1 MKDQFFFSG
10 RTETS
15 KKSMQFAKS
24 NEVLII
30 IHYGYDTSRG
40 KHISSCRRYR
50 WQWQARFFVHGW
62 PLDLKMFEY
71 QFITLKENGY
81 RCIGLDLRGFGMSAK
96 PWQDYNYDVFAD
108 DIQKVMNEL
117 KLEQKFAIVG
127 FSMGGG
133 IVMHYVAKYYPNT
146 LSHVV
151 FMGAAAPSLTKRD
164 GYPHGQDRAFC
175 DQIITRLMQNRPK
188 MISDF
193 GNMLFHNPESQGPE
207 MANWLFAQS
216 MAAAPY
222 ATLTCAKSLRDEDL
236 RNDMQMISDRN
247 LPVAVFHGLHD
258 KVCPFDLAK
267 VMNNGIEGSKLVQFN
282 ESGHA
287 LNIEEKEKTN
297 EELMKFIT

>member
-1 MKDQFFFSG
+1 
-10 RTETS
+10 
-15 KKSMQFAKS
+15 
-24 NEVLII
+24 
-30 IHYGYDTSRG
+30 
-40 KHISSCRRYR
+40 
-50 WQWQARFFVHGW
+50 
-62 PLDLKMFEY
+62 
-71 QFITLKENGY
+71 
-81 RCIGLDLRGFGMSAK
+81 
-96 PWQDYNYDVFAD
+96 
-108 DIQKVMNEL
+108 
-117 KLEQKFAIVG
+117 
-127 FSMGGG
+127 
-133 IVMHYVAKYYPNT
+133 
-146 LSHVV
+146 
-151 FMGAAAPSLTKRD
+151 
-164 GYPHGQDRAFC
+164 
-175 DQIITRLMQNRPK
+175 MQNRPK

-222 ATLTCAKSLRDEDL
+222 ATLTSAKSLRDEDL

-258 KVCPFDLAK
+258 KVRPFDLAK

>member
-1 MKDQFFFSG
+1 MAMMIPVEGNVSLRVEDTGGSG
-10 RTETS
+10 
-15 KKSMQFAKS
+15 KP
-24 NEVLII
+24 V
-30 IHYGYDTSRG
+30 
-40 KHISSCRRYR
+40 
-50 WQWQARFFVHGW
+50 FFVHGW

-71 QFITLKENGY
+71 QFTTLKENGY

-96 PWQDYNYDVFAD
+96 PWQHYNYDFFAD

-133 IVMHYVAKYYPNT
+133 IVMRYVAKYYPKN

-151 FMGAAAPSLTKRD
+151 FMGAAAPSFTKRD
-164 GYPHGQDRAFC
+164 GYPHGQERAFC
-175 DQIITRLMQNRPK
+175 DQIITKLMQNRPRT
-188 MISDF
+188 IAEF
-193 GNMLFHNPESQGPE
+193 GKLLFHNPESQGPE
-207 MANWLFAQS
+207 IFSWLFAQS
-216 MAAAPY
+216 MAASHY
-222 ATLTCAKSLRDEDL
+222 ATVSSAKALRDEDL
-236 RNDMQMISDRN
+236 RNDMQMISGRN

-258 KVCPFDLAK
+258 KVSLFDLAK
-267 VMNNGIEGSKLVQFN
+267 VMNSGIEGSKLVQFN